1 MESKIMSADWDQQY
15 KDGQGRYWPA
25 EELVRF
31 LGRHYGSVI
40 EQNAAG
46 LTAVEIGCGVGG
58 NVRALAEWGFFTH
71 GLELS
76 SEAIRLG
83 KAYAKRCGFEARV
96 QYTQYKAP
104 APIKLPAKSAH
115 VVIDVQTIQHLD
127 WDDHANM
134 YEEIHRIL
142 SPRGIF
148 FSVHWVGNARS
159 ARKIFPQHKELCQL
173 YRRNGFFVVSN
184 LIREAGFDTPYAEIV
199 HKTYNLHAGKWI
211 IVEAVK
217 A

>member
-1 MESKIMSADWDQQY
+1 MESEIMSADWDQQY
-15 KDGQGRYWPA
+15 KDGHGRYWPA

-58 NVRALAEWGFFTH
+58 NIRALAEWGFFTH

-83 KAYAKRCGFEARV
+83 KVYAKRCGFESLV

-104 APIKLPAKSAH
+104 APVKLPAKSVH

-127 WDDHANM
+127 VESHEAM
-134 YEEIHRIL
+134 YREVHRIL
-142 SPRGIF
+142 SDHGRF
-148 FSVHWVGNARS
+148 FSIHWCNGVVAWQ
-159 ARKIFPQHKELCQL
+159 IFPQHKELYQWNNILDILQL
-173 YRRNGFFVVSN
+173 VRKSGLDVQYKEVVS
-184 LIREAGFDTPYAEIV
+184 
-199 HKTYNLHAGKWI
+199 KTYDAHVGCW
-211 IVEAVK
+211 VVMEAVK

>member
-1 MESKIMSADWDQQY
+1 MSANWDQQY

-40 EQNAAG
+40 EQNAAR

-58 NVRALAEWGFFTH
+58 NVRALTEWGFFTH

-76 SEAIRLG
+76 SEAIRLAD
-83 KAYAKRCGFEARV
+83 AYAKWDGFESMV
-96 QYTQYKAP
+96 KYTQYKAP
-104 APIKLPAKSAH
+104 APIKLPAKSAN

-127 WDDHANM
+127 VESHFAM
-134 YEEIHRIL
+134 YSEVHRIL
-142 SPRGIF
+142 SDHGRF
-148 FSVHWVGNARS
+148 FSIHWCGHPYSRNA
-159 ARKIFPQHKELCQL
+159 IFPEHKELDIWVSGETIKEFIERSGFKVP
-173 YRRNGFFVVSN
+173 YREYV
-184 LIREAGFDTPYAEIV
+184 T
-199 HKTYNLHAGKWI
+199 KTYNGIGGTVGQWAI
-211 IVEAVK
+211 FEAVK

>member
-1 MESKIMSADWDQQY
+1 MSADWDQQY

-31 LGRHYGSVI
+31 LGRHYGPVI
-40 EQNAAG
+40 EQNGAG

-83 KAYAKRCGFEARV
+83 DAYAKRCGFQYMAK
-96 QYTQYKAP
+96 YTQYKAP
-104 APIKLPAKSAH
+104 DTIKLPAKSAH

-127 WDDHANM
+127 VESHQAM
-134 YEEIHRIL
+134 YREVHRIL
-142 SPRGIF
+142 SDHGRF
-148 FSVHWVGNARS
+148 FSVHWVGGAS
-159 ARKIFPQHKELCQL
+159 AEKIFPQHKELHQWDSISKVSQL
-173 YRRNGFFVVSN
+173 IIKAGLEMLYMECISRSYGGDFGRWVV
-184 LIREAGFDTPYAEIV
+184 
-199 HKTYNLHAGKWI
+199 W
-211 IVEAVK
+211 EAVK